1 MGCISTSG
9 RWVDVDMGV
18 PQGAVLSPVLSNL
31 HLYSFD
37 QFIQSRTKYYVR
49 YADDVLITLDI
60 YLSLIIKLRIS

>member
-31 HLYSFD
+31 HLHSFD
-37 QFIQSRTKYYVR
+37 QFMQSR
-49 YADDVLITLDI
+49 AC
-60 YLSLIIKLRIS
+60 